1 MNASE
6 SPIDDI
12 DDTTPGSSAVPFR
25 EGIALLWSYS
35 RPHLRTLIIGVLLG
49 LFATAIT
56 LATPIVTKWVLD
68 SLGADLELAGP
79 VAVLVLILIVGIIA
93 NFAQSVLLGRF
104 SERIVLDARRGL
116 VSRFFLA
123 KLEQI
128 QRFRTGELVTRV
140 TSDTLLLREAAT
152 NSLVQFINGLVSLVG
167 TIVLMALLDWP
178 LLKIS
183 STTRYFLSIRS
194 RSEERRVGKECR
206 SRWSPYH

>member
-12 DDTTPGSSAVPFR
+12 DDTKSGSPAVPFR

-56 LATPIVTKWVLD
+56 LATPMVTKWVLD
-68 SLGADLELAGP
+68 SLGTDLDLAGP
-79 VAVLVLILIVGIIA
+79 VTVLVLILIVGIIA
-93 NFAQSVLLGRF
+93 NLAQSVLLGRL

-116 VSRFFLA
+116 VSRFLLA

-140 TSDTLLLREAAT
+140 TSDTLLLREAT
-152 NSLVQFINGLVSLVG
+152 TGLIFI
-167 TIVLMALLDWP
+167 
-178 LLKIS
+178 KS
-183 STTRYFLSIRS
+183 SM
-194 RSEERRVGKECR
+194 
-206 SRWSPYH
+206 